1 MEAEEKARGPAPGA
15 ATAAGGRGRSRL
27 PPLCRDLSMNN
38 LTELRPGPF
47 RQLRFLEEL

>member
-15 ATAAGGRGRSRL
+15 AAGGRGSSRL